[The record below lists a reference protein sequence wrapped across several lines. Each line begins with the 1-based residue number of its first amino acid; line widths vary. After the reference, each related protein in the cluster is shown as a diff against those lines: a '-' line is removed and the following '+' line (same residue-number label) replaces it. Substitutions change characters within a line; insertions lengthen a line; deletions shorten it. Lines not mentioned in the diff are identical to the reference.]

1 MIIVLLSITRS
12 ITRFFMMNKK
22 LIIVKIGVISDTHD
36 DIENTEKA
44 IKIFNLMKVDHVFH
58 AGDYVYPG
66 MISLFKELNK
76 EIKLYG
82 VRGNNDGEL
91 MGITRQFAEIE
102 NALFLNEFGK
112 LLISSTKIGI
122 YHGTNSDLSTSL
134 VESQLF
140 DILILGHT
148 HVKRIE
154 NIGKTLVLNPGALN
168 RNFFSKKTTDEPS
181 VIIYDENRKL
191 AEFININSIEKP

>member
-1 MIIVLLSITRS
+1 
-12 ITRFFMMNKK
+12 MMNKK
-22 LIIVKIGVISDTHD
+22 LMIVKIGVISDTHD

-112 LLISSTKIGI
+112 LLISSKKIGI
-122 YHGTNSDLSTSL
+122 YHGTNSDLSESL
-134 VESQLF
+134 VESQSF

-154 NIGKTLVLNPGALN
+154 NMGKTLVLNPGALN
-168 RNFFSKKTTDEPS
+168 RNFFPKKTTDGPC
-181 VIIYDENRKL
+181 VIIYDEKRKL
-191 AEFININSIEKP
+191 AEFININSIGNP

>member
-1 MIIVLLSITRS
+1 MMIIRLL
-12 ITRFFMMNKK
+12 
-22 LIIVKIGVISDTHD
+22 IVKIGVISDTHD

-44 IKIFNLMKVDHVFH
+44 IKIFNLKKVDHVIH

-66 MISLFKELNK
+66 IISLFKKLNK
-76 EIKLYG
+76 ETKFYG

-91 MGITRQFAEIE
+91 MGITKQFAEIE
-102 NALFLNEFGK
+102 HALFLNEFGK

-168 RNFFSKKTTDEPS
+168 RNFFSKKTTDEPA